1 MENDESNSDIM
12 SMRKLV
18 IRSINECDDIELLDL
33 IQKILNKDGRA

>member
-18 IRSINECDDIELLDL
+18 IKSIKECNDPELLDFIYKL
-33 IQKILNKDGRA
+33 LEHHHKE